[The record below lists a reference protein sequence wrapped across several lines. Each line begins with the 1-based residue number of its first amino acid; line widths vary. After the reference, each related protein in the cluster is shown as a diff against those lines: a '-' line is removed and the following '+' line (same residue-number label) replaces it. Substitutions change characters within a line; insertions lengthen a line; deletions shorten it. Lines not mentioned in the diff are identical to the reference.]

1 MNKNKSG
8 IDRFSKTVITI
19 SLRLIIYALVLLV
32 IIRAASFAY
41 NFGHDIFYASSVEE
55 APGRDIEVSIPEGI
69 SVKETAKLL
78 KSRGLITN
86 ELSFEIQS
94 GFFDLEI
101 TPGDYILNTSQTSRQ
116 ILELLDKGA
125 AAEESKPQKQGRE

>member
-69 SVKETAKLL
+69 SVKGTAKLL